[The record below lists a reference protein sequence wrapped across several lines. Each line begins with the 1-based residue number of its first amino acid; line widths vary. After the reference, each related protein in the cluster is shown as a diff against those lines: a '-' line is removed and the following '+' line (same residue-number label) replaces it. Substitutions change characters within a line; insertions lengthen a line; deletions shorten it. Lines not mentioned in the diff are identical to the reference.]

1 MLRFHKS
8 LLFVFTVAAGL
19 AAFASQ
25 AEDKAESYRLVP
37 KLESGDAA
45 HVTVS
50 LEVGGELILP
60 ASEGKEGKESKAPM
74 SVAAKMA
81 YDEQFIAWWADPK
94 MASRSLRRY
103 SECRATLKTAEKGDT
118 RELPESDRLI
128 VAKALGDSAVL
139 NGLEQP
145 LSRQQYDLLDVVGN
159 SLVLDRL
166 LPNREVK
173 EGEGWDHD
181 AETIA
186 ALLGMDHVAVCEVRS
201 IVTGAENHQVQIRLS
216 GTVHGTVEGASSE
229 MDLRGAYLFHL
240 DEGRITKFN
249 LAIKE
254 TRKPGEVSSGLDVV
268 AKLSLVATPLKGDQ
282 STPFD
287 EATLKKARELSNEA
301 LEQLAV
307 DSPQR
312 GYKFQHSL
320 GWYATAEG
328 REHMSLRLLDRG
340 DFLAHCNVTTLPVR
354 PADKPMT
361 LHEFESEV
369 AKTLGDKMDKVEA
382 ATEWTNSAGYH
393 CLGVIA
399 TGKADDVAMEWR
411 NYLIAAE
418 GMRQVAVSVTVEQEL
433 LERFADADK
442 PIVDSLM
449 LQAEPQA
456 ETALKTT
463 VEKKRK

>member
-8 LLFVFTVAAGL
+8 LVVVLPIIGVLL
-19 AAFASQ
+19 AAAL
-25 AEDKAESYRLVP
+25 KAEEKAVAYRLAP
-37 KLESGDAA
+37 RLESGDAA

-60 ASEGKEGKESKAPM
+60 EKEGKESKETKAPM
-74 SVAAKMA
+74 SVSATMA

-103 SECRATLKTAEKGDT
+103 SEARATLKTAEKGDT
-118 RELPESDRLI
+118 RELPESERLI
-128 VAKALGDSAVL
+128 VAKAIDNIAIL
-139 NGLEQP
+139 NSLERP
-145 LSRQQYDLLDVVGN
+145 LSRQQYDLIDVVGN
-159 SLVLDRL
+159 SLILDRL
-166 LPNREVK
+166 LPNREIK

-181 AETIA
+181 AEAVA

-201 IVTGAENHQVQIRLS
+201 VVTGEENRQVQIRLS
-216 GTVHGTVEGASSE
+216 GTVHGTVEGAASE
-229 MDLRGAYLFHL
+229 MDLRGAYLYHL

-268 AKLSLVATPLKGDQ
+268 AKLSLVATPLKKGDQ
-282 STPFD
+282 QPFD
-287 EATLKKARELSNEA
+287 EETLKKARELSNEA

-312 GYKFQHSL
+312 GYSFHHSC

-340 DFLAHCNVTTLPVR
+340 DFLAHCNVTTLPAR

-361 LHEFESEV
+361 LHEFEADV
-369 AKTLGDKMDKVEA
+369 VKTLGEKMDKVEA
-382 ATEWTNSAGYH
+382 ATEWTNAAGHH

-399 TGKADDVAMEWR
+399 TGKADEVPMEWR
-411 NYLIAAE
+411 YYLIAAD
-418 GMRQVAVSVTVEQEL
+418 GMRQATVSVTVEQEL

-442 PIVDSLM
+442 SIIDSLT
-449 LQAEPQA
+449 LLPEPQA
-456 ETALKTT
+456 ETALKATAD
-463 VEKKRK
+463 KKRK